1 MKSSR
6 GLEYLERI
14 YAALARRVTN
24 AASKIING
32 DDAIRLTVFN
42 LSQPPYE
49 HTLLGIL
56 RQFEPNRC
64 RARKIPASSRNLRQS
79 GYENARVIHFSSNQ
93 KSCGCHRHRHRE
105 RHALLRLSCIAF
117 SLVLGTSLGRIT
129 ALVHSCSGRRSHANT
144 PPGMI
149 PYPLPAAL
157 VALPFAP
164 FPADLAAALF
174 FGISSGLLALGL
186 VRHSP
191 QRLFIFLAY
200 PYWSALITA
209 QWPPLI
215 MCGAFFPLA
224 LVFCVAKPQTGTPMA
239 LAHLSRQELIAASA
253 LLLASLILM
262 PRWPLEWIP
271 N

>member
-1 MKSSR
+1 MNISR
-6 GLEYLERI
+6 PI
-14 YAALARRVTN
+14 
-24 AASKIING
+24 
-32 DDAIRLTVFN
+32 
-42 LSQPPYE
+42 
-49 HTLLGIL
+49 
-56 RQFEPNRC
+56 
-64 RARKIPASSRNLRQS
+64 RNLAVATAIGTVS
-79 GYENARVIHFSSNQ
+79 GTLCWAFLHRFQLGAGDFTWSYHGAR
-93 KSCGCHRHRHRE
+93 
-105 RHALLRLSCIAF
+105 ALL
-117 SLVLGTSLGRIT
+117 
-129 ALVHSCSGRRSHANT
+129 SGQDPYANT

-239 LAHLSRQELIAASA
+239 LAHLSRQGLIAASA

-271 N
+271 QLSGYRDFVPFLVFRDHCSPLLFCAGANAMLACSSSVPFFRNAGSTTPLSSG